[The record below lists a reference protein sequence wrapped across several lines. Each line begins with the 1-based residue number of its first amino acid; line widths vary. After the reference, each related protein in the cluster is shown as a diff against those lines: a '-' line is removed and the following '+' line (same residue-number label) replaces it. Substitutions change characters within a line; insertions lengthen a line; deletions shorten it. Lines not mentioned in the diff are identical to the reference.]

1 MSDTTH
7 PTPHHQRPHPAPLAG
22 PFLEFDLGREIQ
34 QLRQEDTWSTGRNS
48 KTLVKYA
55 DFRVVLMALK
65 AGTRIEGHQ
74 AEGRISVQT
83 IAGHICMR
91 ASGRTFDLP
100 AGSLLALDRA
110 TVHDVEALEESA
122 ILLTIA
128 WPEAIKSQPAGR

>member
-1 MSDTTH
+1 MSDSTH
-7 PTPHHQRPHPAPLAG
+7 PTPHHQRPHPAPMAS
-22 PFLEFDLGREIQ
+22 PYLEFDLDREIQ
-34 QLRQEDTWSTGRNS
+34 QLHEENTWSAGRNS

-65 AGTRIEGHQ
+65 AGVRVEQHQ

-83 IAGHICMR
+83 IAGHISVR

-100 AGSLLALDRA
+100 TGSLLALDRA
-110 TVHDVEALEESA
+110 TVHDVQALEESA

-128 WPEAIKSQPAGR
+128 WPEEIKAQQTTR